1 MQNFLIAKGL
11 KQIAAAQQ
19 NYSRYLGRSKRALG
33 ISLAM
38 LLAPTKLAVIALL
51 WVRAVREGR
60 GGLSG
65 HVRLGRV
72 GLWQMSGCN
81 DVSYTLLITSE
92 D

>member
-19 NYSRYLGRSKRALG
+19 IYSSYLGRSNRALG